1 VYLFLQSSN
10 LYSCDHELDISL
22 CFITSILH
30 LQVNFVSSVKT
41 KLTESRRD
49 VAVLRLI
56 IRIARGILE
65 IVAFEL
71 NPQPPSIVSNKPQV
85 APEERRAELLPME
98 DLSIIFQAIRLDQHG
113 NAELTRKEVDF
124 LKSMAD
130 HGAVKPNSPPFPLF
144 MYCEDNVFI
153 PVAWLNTI
161 LMNASDHEDEGR
173 RAVANRA
180 LNQLGQVK
188 NPKGKVTAGMHYNLL
203 ILQLLGKAVV
213 MRKNGGSSSTT
224 FEGVLEGIC
233 YSTWLSDGETE
244 YIVNLSGNR
253 PWSIPF
259 TFRGLGD
266 GSIEIEE
273 VTNSAGDESQGTDS
287 AKLEGN

>member
-1 VYLFLQSSN
+1 
-10 LYSCDHELDISL
+10 
-22 CFITSILH
+22 
-30 LQVNFVSSVKT
+30 VSSVKT